1 MRAPHGLWRGFELAA
16 DEGHAYRQ
24 LGNAVAVPL
33 VGALA
38 AALAAAL
45 EAPAD
50 GEPRDTPAAPFS
62 AQPEALAVAI
72 ELALRASPP
81 ASWAADAGCWL
92 PPALAAAIGLDTE
105 AADGGAPCGA
115 PAAPAAAGGAYHDAL
130 GPRWRRWPLAV
141 VARRARRGG
150 RRRRRAAAAA
160 PSAHAQTLP
169 TPTRAH
175 KNYVAT
181 ALSAAQR
188 HATLLRAARC
198 GQVAMA
204 ADGAGA
210 EAAEG
215 VNVDGARRA
224 LREADAVCFDVDS
237 TVVVDEGIDVL
248 ADYLGC
254 GAEVAALTR
263 SAMGGSMPFHE
274 ALAARLDVMRPS
286 RQQVEAMLE
295 ASPIEGRLTPGVA
308 PLIAALQARGT
319 RVFLVSGGFRQMIE
333 PVAAAVGVAA
343 DDIFANRLLFD
354 ADGAF
359 ASHDSP
365 SPRVARAARRASS
378 PNCGR
383 CTASAPS

>member
-1 MRAPHGLWRGFELAA
+1 MR
-16 DEGHAYRQ
+16 
-24 LGNAVAVPL
+24 
-33 VGALA
+33 
-38 AALAAAL
+38 
-45 EAPAD
+45 
-50 GEPRDTPAAPFS
+50 
-62 AQPEALAVAI
+62 
-72 ELALRASPP
+72 
-81 ASWAADAGCWL
+81 
-92 PPALAAAIGLDTE
+92 
-105 AADGGAPCGA
+105 DGGARRGRRR
-115 PAAPAAAGGAYHDAL
+115 AAHDAL

-141 VARRARRGG
+141 VARRARAAVPAAAP
-150 RRRRRAAAAA
+150 RAAAAA

-237 TVVVDEGIDVL
+237 TVIVDEGIDVL

-274 ALAARLDVMRPS
+274 ALAARLAVMRPS

-343 DDIFANRLLFD
+343 DDIFANNLLFD

-359 ASHDSP
+359 ASHDATEPTSRAGGKARVVAELRAKHGFRTVVMVGDGATDMEARDAPGGADAFIGFGGVQARP
-365 SPRVARAARRASS
+365 SVRAGADWFVTSFEPLRDALS
-378 PNCGR
+378 
-383 CTASAPS
+383 

>member
-1 MRAPHGLWRGFELAA
+1 MGFGEDFELAA

-50 GEPRDTPAAPFS
+50 GEPRDAPAAPFS

-72 ELALRASPP
+72 ELALRAAPP
-81 ASWAADAGCWL
+81 DAWAADAGCWL

-105 AADGGAPCGA
+105 TADGGAPCGA
-115 PAAPAAAGGAYHDAL
+115 PAAPRAGGAYHEAL

-141 VARRARRGG
+141 VARRARGG
-150 RRRRRAAAAA
+150 TGGGAARSGGGAERPRADA
-160 PSAHAQTLP
+160 AHADA
-169 TPTRAH
+169 RA
-175 KNYVAT
+175 KYVAT

-237 TVVVDEGIDVL
+237 TVIVDEGIDVL

-274 ALAARLDVMRPS
+274 ALAARLM
-286 RQQVEAMLE
+286 
-295 ASPIEGRLTPGVA
+295 
-308 PLIAALQARGT
+308 
-319 RVFLVSGGFRQMIE
+319 
-333 PVAAAVGVAA
+333 
-343 DDIFANRLLFD
+343 
-354 ADGAF
+354 
-359 ASHDSP
+359 
-365 SPRVARAARRASS
+365 
-378 PNCGR
+378 
-383 CTASAPS
+383 